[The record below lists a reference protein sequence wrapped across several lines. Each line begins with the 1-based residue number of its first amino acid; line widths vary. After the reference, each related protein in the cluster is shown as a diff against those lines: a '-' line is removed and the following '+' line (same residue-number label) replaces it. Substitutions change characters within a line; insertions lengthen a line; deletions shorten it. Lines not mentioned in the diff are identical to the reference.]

1 VAPYKVQNLRTC
13 PAKMIKCLAQYFLD
27 EDLQLNMMKLL
38 GVGKSPHVNK
48 AFQ

>member
-1 VAPYKVQNLRTC
+1 VAPYKAQNLRTC
-13 PAKMIKCLAQYFLD
+13 PTKMIKCLAQYFLD

-38 GVGKSPHVNK
+38 GASKNPHVSK